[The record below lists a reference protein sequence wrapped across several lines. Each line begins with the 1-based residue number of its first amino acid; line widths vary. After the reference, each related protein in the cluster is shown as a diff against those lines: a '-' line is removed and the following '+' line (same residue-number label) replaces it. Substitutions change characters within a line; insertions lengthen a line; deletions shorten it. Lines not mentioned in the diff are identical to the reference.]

1 LHYIKTNEMKKILLS
16 LLVIFSVNSFSQQR
30 CGTTERTHQVSE
42 NNKNFA
48 IAKQKVNNET
58 EKWIENNPNH
68 SLKSIITIPVVV
80 HVVWKSSLQNISD
93 AQILSQIDVLNK
105 DFRRTNVDVINT
117 PSVWQSI
124 ASDCE
129 IEFCMATIDPNGAA
143 TNGITRTQTTVN
155 SFGMNNDP
163 VKSTSTGG
171 ANPWPSDD
179 YLNIWVCKLDNLL
192 GYSTVP
198 SGWNDPGDGVVIGF
212 NYFGTIGTVQSP
224 YHKGRTTTHEIGH
237 WLNLEHT
244 WGSGWSSCG
253 SDQVNDTPTQEWE
266 NYGCPAFPED
276 PNSCSTSNPNGD
288 MFMNYMDY
296 TNDACMNLF
305 TVGQKT
311 RMLSAIN
318 QYRPELITQQICGN
332 SVDVENITNIEK
344 EIVKIVDILGREVN
358 EIKNT
363 SLFYIYND
371 GTVEKKIIL
380 E

>member
-1 LHYIKTNEMKKILLS
+1 MNKIVLS
-16 LLVIFSVNSFSQQR
+16 LLVILSANSFSQQR
-30 CGTTERTHQVSE
+30 CGTTERTQQLSE
-42 NNKNFA
+42 KNKEFS
-48 IAKQKVNNET
+48 IAKQKINTET
-58 EKWIENNPNH
+58 TKWIENNPNF
-68 SLKSIITIPVVV
+68 SSKTIITIPVVV
-80 HVVWKSSLQNISD
+80 HVVWGNPQQNISD
-93 AQILSQIDVLNK
+93 AQIFSQIDVLNK
-105 DFRRTNVDVINT
+105 DFRKLNIDTINT
-117 PSVWQSI
+117 PTVWQPI
-124 ASDCE
+124 ATDCK
-129 IEFCMATIDPNGAA
+129 IEFCMATIDPNGNA
-143 TNGITRTQTTVN
+143 TTGIIRTQTTVN

-163 VKSTSTGG
+163 VKSISTGG
-171 ANPWPSDD
+171 SNPWPSDD

-212 NYFGTIGTVQSP
+212 NYFGTIGTIQSP

-237 WLNLEHT
+237 WLNLDHV

-305 TVGQKT
+305 TNDQKI
-311 RMLSAIN
+311 RMISAIN
-318 QYRPELITQQICGN
+318 QYRPELLTQQICGN
-332 SVDVENITNIEK
+332 SVSVESITIQNKKLVRMI
-344 EIVKIVDILGREVN
+344 DLLGREVKK
-358 EIKNT
+358 IRNT
-363 SLFYIYND
+363 PLFYIYDD

>member
-1 LHYIKTNEMKKILLS
+1 MNKILLS
-16 LLVIFSVNSFSQQR
+16 LLVILSANSFAQQR
-30 CGTTERTHQVSE
+30 CGTTERTQQLSE
-42 NNKNFA
+42 NNKEFS
-48 IAKQKVNNET
+48 IAKQKVNKQT
-58 EKWIENNPNH
+58 TKWIENNPNF
-68 SLKSIITIPVVV
+68 SVKTIITIPIVV
-80 HVVWKSSLQNISD
+80 HVVWRNPQENITD
-93 AQILSQIDVLNK
+93 AQIFSQIDVLNK
-105 DFRRTNVDVINT
+105 DFRKLNIDTINT
-117 PSVWQSI
+117 PTVWQPI
-124 ASDCE
+124 ATDCK
-129 IEFCMATIDPNGAA
+129 IEFCMATIDPNGNA
-143 TNGITRTQTTVN
+143 TTGIIRTQTTVN

-212 NYFGTIGTVQSP
+212 NYFGTIGTIQSP

-237 WLNLEHT
+237 WLNLDHV

-253 SDQVNDTPTQEWE
+253 SDQVNDTPTQEEE
-266 NYGCPAFPED
+266 NYSCPGFPHN
-276 PNSCSTSNPNGD
+276 PNSCGTTNANGD

-305 TVGQKT
+305 TNDQKT
-311 RMLSAIN
+311 RMISAIN
-318 QYRPELITQQICGN
+318 QYRPELLTQQICGN
-332 SVDVENITNIEK
+332 SVSVENITIQNKKLVRI
-344 EIVKIVDILGREVN
+344 IDLLGREVKK
-358 EIKNT
+358 IRNT
-363 SLFYIYND
+363 PLFYIYND

>member
-1 LHYIKTNEMKKILLS
+1 MKKILLS

-129 IEFCMATIDPNGAA
+129 IEFCMATIDPNGIAS
-143 TNGITRTQTTVN
+143 TGITRTQTTVN